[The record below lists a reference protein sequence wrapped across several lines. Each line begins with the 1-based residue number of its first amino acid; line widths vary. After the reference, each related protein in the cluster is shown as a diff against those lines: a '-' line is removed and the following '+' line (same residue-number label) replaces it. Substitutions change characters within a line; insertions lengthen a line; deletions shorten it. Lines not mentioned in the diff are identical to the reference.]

1 MSVTFKEVYCTELDG
16 NISASGIRRIFF
28 SQDDESIRYH
38 FHCSDQ
44 NCNVQMDGVNIYSLG
59 IAKRRPYFRTHPKQQ
74 HSLECLMIKELG
86 HHSVGSAHQG
96 EALDDDFPSE
106 FILQRLRNVDADSDL
121 LVGAHNGNGVD
132 EDFYPRSGYRGSS
145 KAKGNKKPNQTSYL
159 ENVVDSFEGMD
170 LEQRK
175 TSFIT
180 LNGSN
185 RSYKNTFKDIRYFED
200 GENFIFY
207 GEIIPIKPYGKNFSI
222 KFKNKACFNGSLYS
236 VSIYILDKT
245 ISNYRMCRL
254 FRESI
259 QELASRGES
268 LIGAVC
274 YFVGAYPRLQTVFK
288 DDLTTF
294 QVLRV
299 DVTNLD
305 HLVIKFSE

>member
-16 NISASGIRRIFF
+16 NISASGIRRVFF
-28 SQDDESIRYH
+28 SQPDEAMRYH
-38 FHCSDQ
+38 FHCADQ
-44 NCNVQMDGVNIYSLG
+44 SCNVQMDCVNVYSLG
-59 IAKRRPYFRTHPKQQ
+59 ITKRRPYFRTHPKQQ
-74 HSLECLMIKELG
+74 HSPECLMIKEIES
-86 HHSVGSAHQG
+86 HSAVSDNHDEVKGVG
-96 EALDDDFPSE
+96 FPNE
-106 FILQRLRNVDADSDL
+106 FILQRVHNEETSLEDL
-121 LVGAHNGNGVD
+121 DGAHNGVD
-132 EDFYPRSGYRGSS
+132 EDFYPRRAYRGTS

-180 LNGSN
+180 LNGSS

-207 GEIIPIKPYGKNFSI
+207 GEILPIKPYGKNFSI
-222 KFKNKACFNGSLYS
+222 KFKNKAWFNGSQYS
-236 VSIYILDKT
+236 VSIYILDET

-259 QELASRGES
+259 QELANRGES

-274 YFVGAYPRLQTVFK
+274 YFVGSYPRLQTVIK
-288 DDLTTF
+288 DDLSTF